1 MRLLIISAA
10 RAKSCR
16 KFAIEL
22 MRIVVIAIVASLLHV
37 STELIVGRGPALQ
50 KSNPFDGRWTLLKE
64 NPFSVQGILR
74 IVHTA
79 TVQLL
84 GPSQGVH
91 SVQSGGRIGVAAV
104 FTTF

>member
-22 MRIVVIAIVASLLHV
+22 MRFVVIRESLLDV
-37 STELIVGRGPALQ
+37 SAELIVGRGPALQ

-74 IVHTA
+74 IVHTLQQCNSSA
-79 TVQLL
+79 
-84 GPSQGVH
+84 SQGVH
-91 SVQSGGRIGVAAV
+91 VLEWLLFLLLFSIL
-104 FTTF
+104 F